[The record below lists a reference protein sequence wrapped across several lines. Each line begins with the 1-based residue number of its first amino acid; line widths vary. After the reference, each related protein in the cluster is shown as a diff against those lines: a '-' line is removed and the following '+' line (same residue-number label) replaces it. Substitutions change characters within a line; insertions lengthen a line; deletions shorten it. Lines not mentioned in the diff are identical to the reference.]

1 MIGYTKGYVLR
12 NVTGKTKGIQVF
24 LDDVNKFDLR
34 AKSETDVKE
43 HLDRGNFIIACY
55 QKDKLRGY
63 YFFETKETDCT
74 GLKGYSG
81 SGTEKCAVLTE
92 RFLGTGI
99 PNDAVRAI
107 DEEIQGS
114 FLEDIVAGR
123 FKGMVFD
130 DRYITVDRGPLTK
143 SALSSVL
150 FGVLIGAV
158 VFFVTRNAWLSFLVA
173 AAWALAFAFL
183 GVFAEINKQKETLH
197 TENAE

>member
-24 LDDVNKFDLR
+24 LDDVNKLDLR
-34 AKSETDVKE
+34 A
-43 HLDRGNFIIACY
+43 
-55 QKDKLRGY
+55 KDKLRGY

-74 GLKGYSG
+74 GLNGYSG
-81 SGTEKCAVLTE
+81 AGIEKCAVLTE

-99 PNDAVRAI
+99 PNQAVKAI

-114 FLEDIVAGR
+114 FLEDIAAGR

-130 DRYITVDRGPLTK
+130 DRYITVDRAPLTK

-150 FGVLIGAV
+150 FGIAIGVV

-173 AAWALAFAFL
+173 AAWALAFVFL
-183 GVFAEINKQKETLH
+183 GAFAEINRQKEALH
-197 TENAE
+197 TDNAE